1 MEPFYGKEIDPDQ
14 QQEEVRKI
22 LSKYALE
29 PVSDA
34 LKKKIY
40 ADLSHA
46 KHVGQITIPFKIV
59 MRKDPSGVH
68 RDFIEV
74 ILDTKV

>member
-1 MEPFYGKEIDPDQ
+1 MDPFYGKEIDPDQ
-14 QQEEVRKI
+14 QQKEVEKI
-22 LSKYALE
+22 LSKYAQE
-29 PVSDA
+29 PVSND

-40 ADLSHA
+40 EALLHA
-46 KHVGQITIPFKIV
+46 KNTGRISIPFKIV